1 MSYNETY
8 TFEEGFRLVEE
19 ELEGGTPPPEDELT
33 ELPSD
38 RIKMRHSVFQPREF
52 DSTAESE
59 SHVQALMEAVK
70 AEPQNRLDPI
80 TVWWGGKHWIVLD
93 GHHRLLAYGR
103 VKDKGFRQYQ
113 PNGRQ
118 SESWRIPVRR
128 FKGTL
133 QQALLKATAENSKDK
148 LSMTHDDKM
157 NRAWKLTILFGEL
170 SKRAVANTCK
180 IGSRTVA
187 RMRSKLMEIREDKPE
202 DWYTECLFMPWRDAQ
217 RYGQSQDK
225 DYGGS
230 WQETMA
236 MDWQR
241 RLGKTFGKKLAEHP
255 EITGRAIQLYSER
268 LAEELGYFLYNP
280 DDDLEEPDF

>member
-8 TFEEGFRLVEE
+8 TFEEGFRLVTA
-19 ELEGGTPPPEDELT
+19 ELEDGTPPPEDAPT
-33 ELPSD
+33 ALPLD

-103 VKDKGFRQYQ
+103 VKDKGFKQYQ
-113 PNGRQ
+113 PNGGQ

-157 NRAWKLTILFGEL
+157 NRAWKLTILYGEL

-180 IGSRTVA
+180 IGARTVA
-187 RMRSKLMEIREDKPE
+187 RMRSKLMEIREDDPE
-202 DWYTECLFMPWRDAQ
+202 DWYTECLSMTWREAQ
-217 RYGQSQDK
+217 RYGEHRDK
-225 DYGGS
+225 DYGDS
-230 WQETMA
+230 WQEKMA
-236 MDWQR
+236 IDWKR
-241 RLGKTFGKKLAEHP
+241 RFGKTFGKKPTEQP
-255 EITGRAIQLYSER
+255 EIMARALMLYSER
-268 LAEELGYFLYNP
+268 FSGELGHYLYNP
-280 DDDLEEPDF
+280 DDDLEEADF